1 MVVEL
6 GIIPAADSI
15 LVMTISPFCR
25 FLASMTIC
33 LASLFGEGQATELPS
48 ADSSGMKDLSS
59 VQTAGQEHASVI
71 DKFMRDYVNDV
82 LLSREKR
89 YAVGDYST
97 SREEL
102 ERKESFD
109 AQVKNYIAGI
119 GQLST
124 LETLCNHLWCTDV
137 PEDMPTGL
145 WTDAE
150 ESVKWFLCERIAK
163 FGTQEAYDALSR
175 LRNAYSDGAWCGS
188 FRSLEWKYLRQYS
201 KDPAVL
207 KSKSGVFH

>member
-1 MVVEL
+1 
-6 GIIPAADSI
+6 
-15 LVMTISPFCR
+15 MTVSPFCR
-25 FLASMTIC
+25 FLASTTIC
-33 LASLFGEGQATELPS
+33 LTSLFGEGQATELPS

-59 VQTAGQEHASVI
+59 VRTAGQEHASVI

-82 LLSREKR
+82 LPSREKR

-97 SREEL
+97 SRKEL

-124 LETLCNHLWCTDV
+124 LESLCNHLWCTDE

-150 ESVKWFLCERIAK
+150 ESVKWFLCERIAQ

-207 KSKSGVFH
+207 KSKSGMFH